1 MSWLLFIPACF
12 ALNMAPGPNNLTAF
26 ANGAR
31 LGFWRGLATG
41 MGRMPA
47 FAILIA
53 ITAVG
58 LGAALAASAVAFT
71 VIKYAGAA
79 YLVYIGIKMWRA
91 KVSEVEQSVGA
102 GVRELARRD
111 FLIAIAN
118 PKAIA
123 VFTAFFPQ
131 FLDLAHPVAP
141 QFLTLGLVF
150 LALEAVAVA
159 IYVLA
164 GKVLRGVVNQATAG
178 RALNKG
184 VGGFLIFSGASLA
197 LSR

>member
-1 MSWLLFIPACF
+1 MLWILFIPACF

-31 LGFWRGLATG
+31 LGFWPGMAAG

-47 FAILIA
+47 FAILI
-53 ITAVG
+53 TAAAAG
-58 LGAALAASAVAFT
+58 LGVALAASAVAFT
-71 VIKYAGAA
+71 VIKFAGAL
-79 YLVYIGIKMWRA
+79 YLIYIGIRMWRA
-91 KVSEVEQSVGA
+91 RVGELEVSAGLSV
-102 GVRELARRD
+102 RQLARRD

-131 FLDLAHPVAP
+131 FLDLSAPIAP
-141 QFLTLGLVF
+141 QFVQLGAAFLVM
-150 LALEAVAVA
+150 EVVAVA
-159 IYVLA
+159 IYVIA
-164 GKVLRGVVNQATAG
+164 GRLLRGVVSSTGMA
-178 RALNKG
+178 RVLNKG
-184 VGGFLIFSGASLA
+184 VGGFLVFSGASLA